1 MNCERNVILLL
12 EGAYETSGLL
22 LSLDE
27 PFQRQDVPTSACEP
41 EAAIAKGST
50 PRTACKEGQ
59 GRGRCETMRSVCRHQ
74 AVLTGSVLG
83 PCAGL
88 SQELGI

>member
-1 MNCERNVILLL
+1 MILL
-12 EGAYETSGLL
+12 EGAHETSSLL

-27 PFQRQDVPTSACEP
+27 PFRHQDVPTSVCEP
-41 EAAIAKGST
+41 EAAIAKGRT

-59 GRGRCETMRSVCRHQ
+59 GRGRCETMRSGCRDQ

>member
-1 MNCERNVILLL
+1 MTILL
-12 EGAYETSGLL
+12 EGAQETSSLL
-22 LSLDE
+22 FSLEE
-27 PFQRQDVPTSACEP
+27 PFQRQDVPTSVCEP
-41 EAAIAKGST
+41 EAAIVKGST
-50 PRTACKEGQ
+50 PSTACKEGQ
-59 GRGRCETMRSVCRHQ
+59 GRGRCETMRSGCRDQ